1 MARMIPSVW
10 EDRNGSRAE
19 GLIYRKLRDETP
31 EDWFA
36 IHSVGLIGHEFKSW
50 AEIDFVLVGPF
61 GVICLEVKGGRIALR
76 DGIWFSNENRLSE
89 SPFQQAGG
97 GAAALRARLR
107 EVFPRVKRA
116 LVEYAVAFPDVRFD
130 ARGPSIEPALVYD
143 ERDLRASIAK
153 FVDRVERHWRSYR
166 GLESNRFRPLGKKD
180 RSDIVEWIAPTFDL
194 VPALR
199 TSVELA
205 EAELC
210 VLTESQTR
218 ILRGMQESDRLLV
231 RGGAGTGKTLLAVE
245 EARRLDV
252 AGLRVLF
259 CCRSVPLATYLRELM
274 AGTGVDVRALEPL
287 MWDLVREAGRE
298 EHLPPAS
305 EEDLFA
311 VFLPEQALEGAV
323 ELGLGQYDAL
333 VLDEAQDLLF
343 EPALD
348 LFDVLLKHGL
358 ETGIWRIFLDHRQR
372 VFASVDSDQWDRLS
386 ELSESQYGLF
396 ENCRNTPQIATI
408 TALLSAQQLDRPL
421 ASDGPGVE
429 VRFADDNREEVAQAA
444 LVVKEWVRS
453 GLDPGSITILGCSEE
468 PPPILTAEMGSLAPL
483 KLTSAG
489 TNGGR
494 PTWSSISSFK
504 GLEASAVVVVGIQ
517 NLRDP
522 EMLRRVYVGCSRAR
536 SLLAVVLRETA
547 REDFAVR
554 TDEFERRGE
563 EGKTQ

>member
-1 MARMIPSVW
+1 MAKMIPSVW

-19 GLIYRKLRDETP
+19 ELIYRKLRDETP
-31 EDWFA
+31 DDWFA

-61 GVICLEVKGGRIALR
+61 GVICLEVKGGRITLR

-107 EVFPRVKRA
+107 EAFPRVKRA

-143 ERDLRASIAK
+143 ERDLGVSIAK
-153 FVDRVERHWRSYR
+153 FVDRVEGHWRSYR
-166 GLESNRFRPLGKKD
+166 GLESDRFRPLGRKD
-180 RSDIVEWIAPTFDL
+180 RSDVVEWIAPTFDL
-194 VPALR
+194 VPALHTR
-199 TSVELA
+199 VELT

-218 ILRGMQESDRLLV
+218 ILRGMQESDRLFV
-231 RGGAGTGKTLLAVE
+231 TGGAGTGKTLLAVE

-259 CCRSVPLATYLRELM
+259 CCRSAPLASYLKDLL
-274 AGTGVDVRALEPL
+274 AGTDVDVRALEPL
-287 MWDLVREAGRE
+287 MRDLVREAGRE
-298 EHLPPAS
+298 ERLPPAS

-311 VFLPEQALEGAV
+311 VFLPEQALEGAL
-323 ELGLGQYDAL
+323 ELGIGQYD
-333 VLDEAQDLLF
+333 VLIVDEAQDLLF

-348 LFDVLLKHGL
+348 LFDVLLKNGL
-358 ETGIWRIFLDHRQR
+358 ETGMWRIFLDHRQR
-372 VFASVDSDQWDRLS
+372 VFASVDPVQWDRLS
-386 ELSESQYGLF
+386 DMSESQFGLF

-408 TALLSAQQLDRPL
+408 TALLSAQQLDTPL

-429 VRFADDNREEVAQAA
+429 ARFAADDRAEVAEVA
-444 LVVKEWVRS
+444 LVVNEWVRS
-453 GLDPGSITILGCSEE
+453 GLDPASITILGCDEE
-468 PPPILTAEMGSLAPL
+468 PPPLLVDEMGSLAPL
-483 KLTSAG
+483 MRSAAG
-489 TNGGR
+489 TDGGR
-494 PTWSSISSFK
+494 PMWSSISSFK
-504 GLEASAVVVVGIQ
+504 GLEASAVVVMDIQ
-517 NLRDP
+517 NLREP
-522 EMLRRVYVGCSRAR
+522 EMLRRAYVGCSRAR

-547 REDFAVR
+547 REDFALR
-554 TDEFERRGE
+554 TEEFERREKEAGN
-563 EGKTQ
+563 Q